1 MNHQNTPKRR
11 QDGSRVKRRSG
22 RSRPRTPQK
31 ITSHREAQESRGRS
45 LRVKCPRSSHSN
57 VALRGSGRDPLSLIE
72 KSNEGRVKQLLPVR
86 FTRMLESPFAFFRG
100 TAVIQAHDL
109 KSTPAA
115 GIIVQSCGDCHLMN
129 FGGFASPERTLIF
142 DINDFDETLPAP
154 FEWDVKRLA
163 SSFVL
168 ASRWRQFGKRNAKD
182 AARTVIRA
190 YRKQMARFAAMTV
203 LDIWYARITLEDVI
217 DLAQNDPEVRKR
229 IEHAVASARRHT
241 SEAVFHKMTHD
252 VDGRPRIIDH
262 PPLIYHLGP
271 AQAQTQ
277 KEIATFF
284 KAYNATL
291 SPERGVLFDR
301 YQLVDVASKVVGVG
315 SVGTLCYVTLWMADV
330 DDPLFLQVKQAR
342 PSVLEGLTGQS
353 APHNNGERVVT
364 GQRLMQSASDI
375 FLGWTQGPHGN
386 DFYVRQLRDQKVS
399 PDLATTSERVLV
411 TYAKLCGQTLARAHA
426 KSGKAAEIS
435 GYLGSGNNFDDA
447 IADYAAS
454 YADQVEKDYEAFRAA
469 IHAGRF
475 PTETSSSEIETAIR

>member
-1 MNHQNTPKRR
+1 LK
-11 QDGSRVKRRSG
+11 
-22 RSRPRTPQK
+22 
-31 ITSHREAQESRGRS
+31 
-45 LRVKCPRSSHSN
+45 
-57 VALRGSGRDPLSLIE
+57 GSGRDPLSLVE
-72 KSNEGRVKQLLPVR
+72 KSNKGRVKHLLPVR

-109 KSTPAA
+109 KSTTSAD
-115 GIIVQSCGDCHLMN
+115 IIVHSCGDCHLMN

-168 ASRWRQFGKRNAKD
+168 ASRWRQFGKRNARD
-182 AARTVIRA
+182 AARTVAKA
-190 YRKQMARFAAMTV
+190 YRKQMARFAKMTV
-203 LDIWYARITLEDVI
+203 LDIWYARVTLDDVI
-217 DLAQNDPEVRKR
+217 ELVRDDADLTKSIQRD
-229 IEHAVASARRHT
+229 IQSARQQT
-241 SEAVFHKMTHD
+241 LEAVFHKMTHD

-262 PPLIYHLGP
+262 PPLIYHFGP
-271 AQAQTQ
+271 AQAHTQ
-277 KEIATFF
+277 KQMTAFF
-284 KAYNATL
+284 KAYKETV
-291 SPERGVLFDR
+291 SPDRRVLFDR
-301 YQLVDVASKVVGVG
+301 YELVDSAFKVVGVG

-353 APHNNGERVVT
+353 THHNDGERVVI

-375 FLGWTQGPHGN
+375 FLGWTQGPSGN
-386 DFYVRQLRDQKVS
+386 DFYVRQLHDQKVS
-399 PDLATTSERVLV
+399 PDLAMTTERILV

-447 IADYAAS
+447 IADYSVS
-454 YADQVEKDYEAFRAA
+454 YADRVEKDYEAFRKAA
-469 IHAGRF
+469 HAGRF
-475 PTETSSSEIETAIR
+475 PTETSSPQIEAAIRQ

>member
-1 MNHQNTPKRR
+1 L
-11 QDGSRVKRRSG
+11 S
-22 RSRPRTPQK
+22 RSR
-31 ITSHREAQESRGRS
+31 
-45 LRVKCPRSSHSN
+45 
-57 VALRGSGRDPLSLIE
+57 RDPLTLIE
-72 KSNEGRVKQLLPVR
+72 KSNDGRVKHLLPVR
-86 FTRMLESPFAFFRG
+86 FTRMLESPLAFFRG

-109 KSTPAA
+109 KSTASA

-163 SSFVL
+163 SSLVL
-168 ASRWRQFGKRNAKD
+168 ASRWRQFGKRNARD
-182 AARTVIRA
+182 AARTVAKA
-190 YRKQMARFAAMTV
+190 YRKQMARFAEMTV
-203 LDIWYARITLEDVI
+203 LDIWYARITLDDVMELVRSDA
-217 DLAQNDPEVRKR
+217 DLRKSMQR
-229 IEHAVASARRHT
+229 DIESARKQT

-252 VDGRPRIIDH
+252 VNGRPRIVDH
-262 PPLIYHLGP
+262 PPLIYHLGS
-271 AQAQTQ
+271 AQANTQ

-284 KAYNATL
+284 KAYKATL
-291 SPERGVLFDR
+291 LPDRRVLFDR
-301 YQLVDVASKVVGVG
+301 YQLVDVAFKVVGVG

-353 APHNNGERVVT
+353 IHHNNGERVVI

-375 FLGWTQGPHGN
+375 FLGWTQGPSGD

-399 PDLATTSERVLV
+399 PDLATTTERILV
-411 TYAKLCGQTLARAHA
+411 TYAKLCGHTLARAHA

-447 IADYAAS
+447 VADYAVS
-454 YADQVEKDYEAFRAA
+454 YAGQVKKDYEAFQAA
-469 IHAGRF
+469 VRAGRF
-475 PTETSSSEIETAIR
+475 PTETSSSQIETAIR